1 MVTVQCLIAPEL
13 QLLAEALWHLA
24 FLEIVR
30 QSSAIISAICARTG
44 ADGRGL
50 TWVGGTYAFNAKQIF
65 LLQVLS
71 IRSRNPQQLV
81 AGC

>member
-13 QLLAEALWHLA
+13 KLLAEALWHLA
-24 FLEIVR
+24 FSEIVR
-30 QSSAIISAICARTG
+30 RSSVIISAIYATNG
-44 ADGRGL
+44 ADGRGFML
-50 TWVGGTYAFNAKQIF
+50 AGGTYAFSAKQNF
-65 LLQVLS
+65 LLQILS